1 MEESQLQAI
10 MKYESIRKER
20 KKGKKVE
27 EEEER
32 RKNIMRKKLMRA
44 MNPQNNFNSRNY
56 GGF

>member
-10 MKYESIRKER
+10 IKYEAIRKER

-27 EEEER
+27 EAEER

-44 MNPQNNFNSRNY
+44 MNPQNNFNSQNY